1 MSNILSLAKSYEK
14 YFKIGAAVACGN
26 IDSYTEVLREH
37 FNSVTPENEMKYI
50 STEPEEGKFTFG
62 DADKIFDTA
71 RKQGIKVR
79 AHAPV
84 WHNQTGGWM
93 FKDGEKTAS
102 PELIYQRIDAH
113 SKALCERYNADVY
126 AWDVVNEAVTDAVPD
141 DAVGDAAI
149 YRDSD
154 YFKICGADF
163 IAAAFRSMDKYSPNA
178 QLFYNDYNECDPA
191 KRGRIVS
198 LIKRLKEQ
206 GCRVDGL
213 GMQQHY
219 FGSPD
224 YDELKRSIEIYAELG
239 LRLHITELDVSIMA
253 TFGHN
258 VFPPSA
264 EDIERLKA
272 SRPEDIAAIEDIYLK
287 LFEIYRS
294 YSDVIDCV
302 TTWGVAD
309 DYTWMDGFVPHDNA
323 PIVKQHPL
331 LFDVNHAPKACVS
344 KLIATTK

>member
-14 YFKIGAAVACGN
+14 FFKIGAAVACKN
-26 IDSYTEVLREH
+26 IDSYTDILREH

-62 DADKIFDTA
+62 DTDKIFDTA
-71 RKQGIKVR
+71 RALGIKVR

-93 FKDGEKTAS
+93 YKDGDKPAT

-113 SKALCERYNADVY
+113 SKALCERYNNDVF
-126 AWDVVNEAVTDAVPD
+126 AWDVVNEAVIDEVPEG
-141 DAVGDAAI
+141 ASGDAAI
-149 YRDSD
+149 YRDSE
-154 YFKICGADF
+154 YFKLCGADF

-178 QLFYNDYNECDPA
+178 QLFYNDYNECDP
-191 KRGRIVS
+191 
-198 LIKRLKEQ
+198 
-206 GCRVDGL
+206 
-213 GMQQHY
+213 
-219 FGSPD
+219 
-224 YDELKRSIEIYAELG
+224 DELKRSIEIYAGLG

-323 PIVKQHPL
+323 PAVKQYPL
-331 LFDVNHAPKACVS
+331 LFDIHHAPKACIS
-344 KLIATTK
+344 KLIAAAK